1 MYVYMDIETAVPANT
16 EAALRTMS
24 LLLTCSSSTT
34 ALAALTTTHPVKHL
48 FTMYSC
54 NAHNTHTHTH
64 THARCLVPSVVRA
77 MVPFVHLC
85 HPLLGRLVIS

>member
-16 EAALRTMS
+16 EAALSIMCTPC
-24 LLLTCSSSTT
+24 TFV
-34 ALAALTTTHPVKHL
+34 TH
-48 FTMYSC
+48 
-54 NAHNTHTHTH
+54 THTHTH
-64 THARCLVPSVVRA
+64 THARCMVPSVVRA